1 MWAFLNKETM
11 PLCPFV
17 LRERRSRKSKRFSTG
32 SMRPKPSPAGDSWPF
47 PGHVCGCLDCGLGNV
62 TGIQRAKVRDAV
74 QTPQCTTVTPHK
86 TGNIHSKC
94 QECRGPETMKSVI
107 HSDVCVLLAQSY
119 STLCDPRDCSPPGS
133 SVHGMLQTRIWSG
146 LPCPPPG
153 GILQLRDAT
162 CVSDVSCIGRR
173 VLYHWRHLGST
184 IRPWE
189 LEVISFPRMES

>member
-1 MWAFLNKETM
+1 M
-11 PLCPFV
+11 PLRSQRTEIQKEQAV
-17 LRERRSRKSKRFSTG
+17 LSRVHASHDH
-32 SMRPKPSPAGDSWPF
+32 PSRGLLAM
-47 PGHVCGCLDCGLGNV
+47 PGHAYACLDCGLGNV

-133 SVHGMLQTRIWSG
+133 SVHGMLQTRILEWVA
-146 LPCPPPG
+146 LPSSRG
-153 GILQLRDAT
+153 DLTTQ
-162 CVSDVSCIGRR
+162 
-173 VLYHWRHLGST
+173 GSY
-184 IRPWE
+184 
-189 LEVISFPRMES
+189 LCL